1 MEFLQWLEQTS
12 LSIWIRESPSIWAFP
27 MVLLLHTTGMAMVVG
42 ISAGIDLRI
51 LGFAPALKL
60 SSLQRFLPILWTGFV
75 VNAITG
81 TLLVMQDARTKLTNP
96 DFYVKLV
103 FIAVALVTLRL
114 LKNQVFGNAGIDE
127 RPVSG
132 SMKLL
137 AVVSMFCWLGAIT
150 AGRLLAYIGPVS
162 GLE

>member
-1 MEFLQWLEQTS
+1 MEVLQWLEETS
-12 LSIWIRESPSIWAFP
+12 LSIWIRESPSLWAFP
-27 MVLLLHTTGMAMVVG
+27 MVLLLHTTGMALVVG
-42 ISAGIDLRI
+42 ISTGIDLRI
-51 LGFAPALKL
+51 LGFAPALSL
-60 SSLQRFLPILWTGFV
+60 SSLQKFLPILWVGFA

-103 FIAVALVTLRL
+103 FIVLALITLRL
-114 LKNQVFGNAGIDE
+114 LKNRVFGNSRIDHVPLS
-127 RPVSG
+127 RDV
-132 SMKLL
+132 KVL
-137 AVVSMFCWLGAIT
+137 AVASMFFWLGAIT